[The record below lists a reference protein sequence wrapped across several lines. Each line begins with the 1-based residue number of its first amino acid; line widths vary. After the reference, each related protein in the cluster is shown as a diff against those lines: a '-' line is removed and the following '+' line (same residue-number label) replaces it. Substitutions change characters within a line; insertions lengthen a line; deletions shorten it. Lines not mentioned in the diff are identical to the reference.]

1 MKNFPD
7 FPPVVYHGTLL
18 QHFESIRER
27 ILIDREDAKQFLDFG
42 KAFYATTNLEQ
53 ANERARQLQEDQRDA
68 QSGLLQR
75 KHRGIVIAFDF
86 LSAVLYTIPKEHYK
100 WFSAADREWAEFI
113 VNNRVRQTPHYAHGY
128 LWTYGPMADGS
139 TNRMCHAYFDGE
151 IDVQMLLNGFIS
163 SNGIHARGIRPY
175 QDAYDQL
182 AFHSESL
189 ANSVLLNARIV
200 QYASHSKRPTKQRR

>member
-1 MKNFPD
+1 
-7 FPPVVYHGTLL
+7 YHGTLL

-42 KAFYATTNLEQ
+42 KGFYTTTNLEQ
-53 ANERARQLQEDQRDA
+53 ANERAGKLQEHERDT
-68 QSGLLQR
+68 QTGLLQR

-86 LSAVLYTIPKEHYK
+86 LSAALYTIPKDQYK
-100 WFSAADREWAEFI
+100 WFSAADRDWAEFI
-113 VNNRVRQTPHYAHGY
+113 VNNRVQQTPHYEHGC
-128 LWTYGPMADGS
+128 LWTYGPMADGH
-139 TNRMCHAYFDGE
+139 TTKMCHAYFDGE
-151 IDVQMLLNGFIS
+151 IDVDMLLNGYTVS
-163 SNGIHARGIRPY
+163 HGIRARGIRPY

-189 ANSVLLNARIV
+189 ANSVLLNARII